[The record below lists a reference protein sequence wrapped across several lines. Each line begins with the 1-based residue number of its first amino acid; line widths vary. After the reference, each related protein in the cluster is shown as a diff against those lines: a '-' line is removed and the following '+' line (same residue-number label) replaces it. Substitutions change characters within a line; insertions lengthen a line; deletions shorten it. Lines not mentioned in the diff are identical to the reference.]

1 MNITFYKTKSETN
14 KINKTLSDS
23 ISLTG
28 SIKDNTNIVNPTI
41 TVQYNADLLTINYCY
56 IPIFNRYYFVN
67 SIELDGDILVI
78 VMACDVL
85 MSFKNDIL
93 SSKVRVIRSSSSKIK
108 YLPDSL
114 ITQTAKTNYTFKKL
128 GTGFNVAEST
138 NNYVLVLS
146 GKE

>member
-14 KINKTLSDS
+14 KINKTLTDS

-28 SIKDNTNIVNPTI
+28 SIKDNTNIVSPTI
-41 TVQYNADLLTINYCY
+41 TVQYNADLLTCNYCY
-56 IPIFNRYYFVN
+56 IPVFNRYYFVN

-78 VMACDVL
+78 V